1 MSLTIRPATI
11 QDLPAMYR
19 ISVAAHVAGY
29 ATFIPEAERERF
41 DRKYTVTPEGEAAY
55 IAKMTSQLQDPS
67 WLFWVAEKEG
77 RILGYTLA
85 HKLNDHHL
93 LKKGMFVDP
102 ASQGE
107 GVGSA
112 LFQASLEPIDS
123 GIIELSVITN
133 NERAKHIYEKNGFR
147 VVGTDPETYFGA
159 TLDVMRLT
167 KEK

>member
-1 MSLTIRPATI
+1 MTLRIRTATV
-11 QDLPAMYR
+11 QDLPEMYR
-19 ISVAAHVAGY
+19 ISVSAHVAGY
-29 ATFIPEAERERF
+29 ATFIPESERERF
-41 DRKYTVTPEGEAAY
+41 DTRYVVTPEGEAKY
-55 IAKMTSQLQDPS
+55 IAKMAPRLEDPS
-67 WLFWVAEKEG
+67 WLLWVAEKDG
-77 RILGYTLA
+77 RVLGYTLA
-85 HKLNDHHL
+85 QKVNDHHL

-112 LFQASLEPIDS
+112 LFQASLEPITS

-133 NERAKHIYEKNGFR
+133 NERAKHIYEKNGFK

-167 KEK
+167 KDK